1 MANINI
7 KYPEYPDTESY
18 EIDDKTYVA
27 VAVTGHPNMN
37 KCTIHFDTYSG
48 RSGGSVKRVGELFRV
63 QNNTY
68 ADFVI
73 SNTQYVLDIKTGTIC
88 SMVDFSIK
96 TDTPLRMLKGL
107 KPSDD
112 NSLNELL
119 SRDKTFRYQMLGRLK
134 ADCEYYLGYGCGN
147 KERLWT
153 KNVSKQIYYIK
164 ALYYS
169 FSGQDIPTWFHIGHI
184 KELESQ
190 MKQFKG

>member
-1 MANINI
+1 MANLNI

-18 EIDDKTYVA
+18 EIDDRTYVA

-48 RSGGSVKRVGELFRV
+48 RSGGSVKRVGELFKVDNR
-63 QNNTY
+63 TY
-68 ADFVI
+68 VDFVI
-73 SNTQYVLDIKTGTIC
+73 NNTQYVLDIKTGTIC

-134 ADCEYYLGYGCGN
+134 ADCDNYLGYWCGN

-153 KNVSKQIYYIK
+153 KNVSRQIYYMK

-169 FSGQDIPTWFHIGHI
+169 FSGKDIPKWIDI
-184 KELESQ
+184 KQINETEAR
-190 MKQFKG
+190 MR